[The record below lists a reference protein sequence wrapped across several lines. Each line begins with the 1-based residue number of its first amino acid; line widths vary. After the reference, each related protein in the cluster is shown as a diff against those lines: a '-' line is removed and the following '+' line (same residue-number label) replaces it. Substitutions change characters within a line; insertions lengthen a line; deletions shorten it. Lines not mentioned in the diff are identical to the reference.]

1 MMLAPS
7 SKEESVRFRTE
18 FVSSPP
24 EKIGF
29 LTSAFFNLNQR
40 KTFEFEM
47 QVSDETYAPS
57 EKQIVRKTKNI

>member
-1 MMLAPS
+1 MLVPS

-18 FVSSPP
+18 FVSSPH
-24 EKIGF
+24 EKIVF